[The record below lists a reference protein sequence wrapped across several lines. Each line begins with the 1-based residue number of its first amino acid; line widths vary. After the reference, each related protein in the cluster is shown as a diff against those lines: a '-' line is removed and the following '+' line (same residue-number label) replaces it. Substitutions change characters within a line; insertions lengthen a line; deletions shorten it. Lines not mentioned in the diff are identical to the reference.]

1 MEGKKMLN
9 NKMLRLI
16 LIASMCIVSIGGVFL
31 GLVKWGFPLSD
42 KEILDSAIR
51 KEFMFEEFGIRTAY
65 NGTAVKV
72 LINKQILEYYVEL
85 ARGDYEVMIYARFSR
100 FWDYTKRK
108 GDNIKSKLYYWNYKI
123 SL

>member
-1 MEGKKMLN
+1 MEKKKMLN

-51 KEFMFEEFGIRTAY
+51 KEFMFEELHLRKRTA
-65 NGTAVKV
+65 TK
-72 LINKQILEYYVEL
+72 ILMRDHMLEDYMSFARQEADIVQGARQMRYVN
-85 ARGDYEVMIYARFSR
+85 SR
-100 FWDYTKRK
+100 SS
-108 GDNIKSKLYYWNYKI
+108 NSLKSTIYYWNWK
-123 SL
+123 LNE